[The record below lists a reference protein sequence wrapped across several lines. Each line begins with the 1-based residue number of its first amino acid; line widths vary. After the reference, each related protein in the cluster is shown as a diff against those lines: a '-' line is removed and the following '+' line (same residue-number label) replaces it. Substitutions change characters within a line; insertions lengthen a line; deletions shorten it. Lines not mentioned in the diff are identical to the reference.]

1 MRRSLALLIGL
12 VALLAAC
19 SSSSKVSVSNGATT
33 TAPAATVPG
42 TTAPGSSASPVA
54 GKSATATIVTTMGT
68 MVIKLDVA
76 NAPIA
81 AGRFIE
87 LANKGFYNGLTFHRV
102 IPDFVIQGGDPKG
115 DGTGGSGTPPVV
127 GETPKD
133 GYPLGSLAAAKTE
146 SDPNGTFDCQFF
158 IVIGPQGESLPPQ
171 YARFGQV
178 TSGMDVAQKI
188 AAIPADPQTN
198 KPLTPVVM
206 TKVTISE
213 S

>member
-1 MRRSLALLIGL
+1 
-12 VALLAAC
+12 
-19 SSSSKVSVSNGATT
+19 
-33 TAPAATVPG
+33 
-42 TTAPGSSASPVA
+42 
-54 GKSATATIVTTMGT
+54 MGT
-68 MVIKLDVA
+68 MVIKLDTA

-87 LANKGFYNGLTFHRV
+87 LAQKGFYNGLTFHRV

-133 GYPLGSLAAAKTE
+133 GYPLGSIAAAKT
-146 SDPNGTFDCQFF
+146 STDPDGTFDCQFF
-158 IVIGPQGESLPPQ
+158 IVVGAQGEQLPNQ
-171 YARFGQV
+171 YARFGIL

-188 AAIPADPQTN
+188 ASVPASPDTN
-198 KPLTPVVM
+198 KPDTPVVM
-206 TKVTISE
+206 EKVTISE